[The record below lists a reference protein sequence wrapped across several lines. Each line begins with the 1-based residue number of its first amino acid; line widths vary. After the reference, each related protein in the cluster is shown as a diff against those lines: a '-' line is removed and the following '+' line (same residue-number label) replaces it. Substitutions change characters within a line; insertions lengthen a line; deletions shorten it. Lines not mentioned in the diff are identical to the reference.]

1 MPGKMARSVPRSPFG
16 LPEVRVAVCTSR
28 QSCRKAGKARRLT
41 RHRQS
46 SGESRLKELFEI
58 SGFWVRNRPLRSLAW
73 LKELLY
79 LGRNWSTVLFRRCF
93 TALTTPIYPAWLS
106 RVICACVLNVV

>member
-46 SGESRLKELFEI
+46 SGESRLEK
-58 SGFWVRNRPLRSLAW
+58 RTRRSVTVAAAFDPSATPPGQRV
-73 LKELLY
+73 
-79 LGRNWSTVLFRRCF
+79 GRR
-93 TALTTPIYPAWLS
+93 
-106 RVICACVLNVV
+106 

>member
-46 SGESRLKELFEI
+46 SGESRLEK
-58 SGFWVRNRPLRSLAW
+58 RTRRSVTVAAAFDPSATPPGQRA
-73 LKELLY
+73 
-79 LGRNWSTVLFRRCF
+79 GRR
-93 TALTTPIYPAWLS
+93 
-106 RVICACVLNVV
+106 